1 MENGEIER
9 KGSFCSVM
17 IFKTP
22 KIKILFFLFL
32 KPDRRTNVFEA

>member
-1 MENGEIER
+1 MVKLRE